1 MYRQVAA
8 LADAAEAIGMRAVLS
23 NDIALP
29 EYGLDTLDDA
39 RRVLGEKHGAAG
51 GRIEVRV
58 GVEWLPLASHEMLRS
73 VRRLADEF
81 KTGIHI
87 HLNESESEVEL
98 TRQRIG
104 LRPLEAAWENGV
116 LGPDCVAAHCVWLT
130 EREIEMLSRSGT
142 HVSHNPVANAK
153 LGNGIAR
160 VGDLV
165 DAGVNVGLGH
175 DCAECNNSRDHFQTM
190 KFACLFQRAKH
201 VDSSL
206 MPPRQVLH
214 MATRAGARALGH
226 DTGEV
231 AVGKKADLIL
241 VDLKSPVFTPLM
253 PGDRDHLYSHLV
265 FAADGRCVDSTIVDG
280 RFVMEGRKLTTIDEE
295 ELLAEANRHFLR
307 IIRGIGRGG

>member
-1 MYRQVAA
+1 VAA

-58 GVEWLPLASHEMLRS
+58 GVEWLPLGSQEMLRG

-116 LGPDCVAAHCVWLT
+116 LGPDCVAAHCVLLT
-130 EREIEMLSRSGT
+130 EREIEMLARSGT

-165 DAGVNVGLGH
+165 GAGVNVGLGH

-201 VDSSL
+201 LDAGL

-241 VDLKSPVFTPLM
+241 VDLKSPIFTPLM
-253 PGDRDHLYSHLV
+253 PGNRDQLYSHLV
-265 FAADGRCVDSTIVDG
+265 FAADGRCVDSTIIDG
-280 RFVMEGRKLTTIDEE
+280 RFVMESRKLTTIDEE
-295 ELLAEANRHFLR
+295 GLLAEANRHFLR
-307 IIRGIGRGG
+307 IIRGIGRGI